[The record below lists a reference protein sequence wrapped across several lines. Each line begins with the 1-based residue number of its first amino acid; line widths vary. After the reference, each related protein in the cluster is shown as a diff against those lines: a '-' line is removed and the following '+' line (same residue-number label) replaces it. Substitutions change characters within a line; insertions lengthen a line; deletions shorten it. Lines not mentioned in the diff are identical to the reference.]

1 MKKAQQDSWMD
12 EQESVV
18 HNHTLKEALEA
29 KRTAAAQRAKNT
41 EKSAISQTK
50 EKERSQI
57 SAKKK
62 WLLFCTSALAVVLVL
77 VAALRFLAPN
87 RFCVLFGID
96 PLKSDGVVLTID
108 EYEISRDEYLS
119 YVVPAKQLLEETYG
133 QQALAQR
140 EDLLTL
146 VQQSAEETLFARY
159 TLLKWASEYGIT
171 PETIT
176 EEEFKERKEKTIAAY
191 GGEAAYKAAL
201 DISYSTESVQDL
213 KLRQDMVVE
222 KLTQELSDGEE
233 PLFTVTDAQVKAYYE
248 ENKLYS
254 VKHVLLLAGD
264 YATATEKLESAK
276 KILVVAKAGEPFDE
290 LIKLYSED
298 AEKEK
303 YLEGYVCQP
312 GEQEPSFEKAALS
325 VAPGEIYGEVVSTP
339 YGYHVIQR
347 IQPDAQLLHTQL
359 DSLIVDARIAQK
371 RIKLQSEMLVQYAP
385 GYDNISFAGIDEALN
400 S

>member
-1 MKKAQQDSWMD
+1 MKRAQQDQWMD

-29 KRTAAAQRAKNT
+29 KRIAAVQREKATEESASSQAQEN
-41 EKSAISQTK
+41 
-50 EKERSQI
+50 ERSQI

-62 WLLFCTSALAVVLVL
+62 RLLFCISALVAVLVL
-77 VAALRFLAPN
+77 LAALRFLAPDS
-87 RFCVLFGID
+87 FYKLFGID
-96 PLKSDGVVLTID
+96 PLKPGGVVLTID

-140 EDLLTL
+140 EDLLTI
-146 VQQSAEETLFARY
+146 VQQSAEESLFARY

-171 PETIT
+171 LETVT
-176 EEEFKERKEKTIAAY
+176 EKEFKERKEKTIAAY
-191 GGEAAYKAAL
+191 GGEDAYKAML
-201 DISYSTESVQDL
+201 DMSYSTESVQDL
-213 KLRQDMVVE
+213 KLRQDMVIE

-233 PLFTVTDAQVKAYYE
+233 PLFTVTDAQAEDYYE

-254 VKHVLLLAGD
+254 VKHILLLAGD
-264 YATATEKLESAK
+264 YTTATEKLESAQ
-276 KILVVAKAGEPFDE
+276 KILQAAKAGEAFDE

-325 VAPGEIYGEVVSTP
+325 VAPGEIYGEVVSTS

-347 IQPDAQLLHTQL
+347 IQPDPQLLHTQL
-359 DSLIVDARIAQK
+359 DSLIVDARITQK
-371 RIKLQSEMLVQYAP
+371 RIELQSEMLVQYAP
-385 GYDNISFAGIDEALN
+385 GYDNISFAGIDEALKG
-400 S
+400 